1 MANGLLE
8 MQSRPYRTSNLFD
21 IPVDEGTRGML
32 LPVGRRQGEFS
43 FAVPEF
49 VLGGIE
55 TGQLPA
61 RAGRGELGAPSLLN
75 PQFTDSA
82 QQFAIDYGLLPALGT
97 AALAAPS
104 ATTLRMGAG
113 GVDTASGGVR
123 RGPEVDDLGFYS
135 QALEAAR
142 ALPQA
147 KGTGQQFE
155 QMLLKAGV
163 KPDEI
168 KFTPELSGLLAQP
181 KVTREELVGLLE
193 ENRIRPQ
200 ETVFY
205 GGDTPE
211 FEGLNFPAEAEQ
223 LDVYDAYGRDY
234 VTDEVAY
241 LMEDMPEDVAEAFG
255 RTALNSTEA
264 DIAKVQKAL
273 EQGNLTALV
282 DKDSELF
289 IDNDDINDVIGTIED
304 AAEML
309 VSERYSFDPVVRLL
323 DPDTGYEIVG
333 SEDVGYSIRNEAG
346 EYVGRDQDIGSIAE
360 ARVQAE
366 TDAIDRGIIGYGGG
380 DTRFMEYTED
390 GGSNYREMLLQVPEY
405 AGKTDEFT
413 YSGHFDEPNVAV
425 HVRTKDREFGVGENS
440 AGNALYVE
448 EMQSDWGQQGRQRG
462 FDTPKEKQT
471 LQSAMDEYEPF
482 LNEMNKQNSIKNE
495 AKRDFAKLVAKQIG
509 GEVSG
514 SSTGGSVY
522 LHDKP
527 VMNDYNAEE
536 ILISGSGQIRLYD
549 PLSGEY
555 RRLSVTVP
563 KKIKDKYKS
572 SKKKWEELDE
582 ESKDLQKLI
591 RKKADTPLAPFVGN
605 SEKFAEVGIKRLINQ
620 AAKEGKSSVVF
631 SSGDVQLDRW
641 GEGGLETFYD
651 KIIPK
656 VGKKVAKRLDPDA
669 YADFKFVEDATG
681 DVSGDRFVIQITPKM
696 REQAL
701 KGQPLFTAPNVPVPA
716 SGLLGQDQMTG
727 DEMLRA
733 GII

>member
-32 LPVGRRQGEFS
+32 LPIGQRQGEFS

-49 VLGGIE
+49 VLGGVE

-61 RAGRGELGAPSLLN
+61 RAGRGELGVPSLLN
-75 PQFTDSA
+75 PQFTDAA

-205 GGDTPE
+205 GDDTPE
-211 FEGLNFPAEAEQ
+211 FKGLNFPENAEV
-223 LDVYDAYGRDY
+223 LDIYEAMGYDYL
-234 VTDEVAY
+234 DEERVHY
-241 LMEDMPEDVAEAFG
+241 LEEMPELVADVFRRNYPQA
-255 RTALNSTEA
+255 TES
-264 DIAKVQKAL
+264 DLAKISKAL
-273 EQGNLTALV
+273 EERELSSLT

-289 IDNDDINDVIGTIED
+289 VDNDLIAGDIVSALED
-304 AAEML
+304 SAEELAVSAYMESPVMRL
-309 VSERYSFDPVVRLL
+309 V

-333 SEDVGYSIRNEAG
+333 SDDVGYQIKNEEGNTLIG
-346 EYVGRDQDIGSIAE
+346 ERYSLNE
-360 ARVQAE
+360 ARVEAE
-366 TDAIDRGIIGYGGG
+366 ADAIDRGIIGYGGG

-405 AGKTDEFT
+405 QGQDQGFV

-425 HVRTKDREFGVGENS
+425 HVRTKDREFGRGKNS
-440 AGNALYVE
+440 LGDSLYVE
-448 EMQSDWGQQGRQRG
+448 EMQSDWGQQGRRRG
-462 FDTPKEKQT
+462 FMTGETKSRYKEIERELKPLQDDIIKLSRERDDLIDMLAEDMTEFNTPKGFFNPLDKNFKYRVERGSIYAIKDDGSEVLVQGRGQVER
-471 LQSAMDEYEPF
+471 LYLPDSQYAEDYKEYSDAISK
-482 LNEMNKQNSIKNE
+482 LNSK
-495 AKRDFAKLVAKQIG
+495 AKPLRVELKELP
-509 GEVSG
+509 SG
-514 SSTGGSVY
+514 
-522 LHDKP
+522 
-527 VMNDYNAEE
+527 AEE
-536 ILISGSGQIRLYD
+536 
-549 PLSGEY
+549 
-555 RRLSVTVP
+555 
-563 KKIKDKYKS
+563 
-572 SKKKWEELDE
+572 
-582 ESKDLQKLI
+582 
-591 RKKADTPLAPFVGN
+591 APFVGN

-631 SSGDVQLDRW
+631 SSGDVQLGRW
-641 GEGGLETFYD
+641 GEDGLETFYD

-669 YADFKFVEDATG
+669 DAGVKFVEDATG

>member
-32 LPVGRRQGEFS
+32 LPIGQRQGEFS

-49 VLGGIE
+49 VLGGVE

-61 RAGRGELGAPSLLN
+61 RAGRGELGVPSLLN
-75 PQFTDSA
+75 PQFTDAA

-135 QALEAAR
+135 QALEAAK

-211 FEGLNFPAEAEQ
+211 FKGLNFPAEAEQ
-223 LDVYDAYGRDY
+223 LDVYDAYGGDY

-289 IDNDDINDVIGTIED
+289 IDNDDINDVIGTIGD

-309 VSERYSFDPVVRLL
+309 VSERYSFDPVVRLQ

-346 EYVGRDQDIGSIAE
+346 EYVGRDQNIGSIAE

-405 AGKTDEFT
+405 QGQDQGFV

-425 HVRTKDREFGVGENS
+425 HVRTKDREFGRGKNS
-440 AGNALYVE
+440 LGDSLYVE
-448 EMQSDWGQQGRQRG
+448 EMQSDWGQQGRRRG
-462 FDTPKEKQT
+462 FMTGETKSRYKEIERELKPLQDDIIKLSRERDDLIDMLAEDMTEFNTPKGFFNPLDKNFKYRVERGSIYAIKDDGSEVLVQGRGQVER
-471 LQSAMDEYEPF
+471 LYLPDSQYAEDYKEYSDAISK
-482 LNEMNKQNSIKNE
+482 LNSK
-495 AKRDFAKLVAKQIG
+495 AKPLRVELKELP
-509 GEVSG
+509 SG
-514 SSTGGSVY
+514 
-522 LHDKP
+522 
-527 VMNDYNAEE
+527 AEE
-536 ILISGSGQIRLYD
+536 
-549 PLSGEY
+549 
-555 RRLSVTVP
+555 
-563 KKIKDKYKS
+563 
-572 SKKKWEELDE
+572 
-582 ESKDLQKLI
+582 
-591 RKKADTPLAPFVGN
+591 APFVGN

-631 SSGDVQLDRW
+631 SSGDVQLGRW
-641 GEGGLETFYD
+641 GEDGLETFYD

-656 VGKKVAKRLDPDA
+656 VGKKVAKRLDPNADA
-669 YADFKFVEDATG
+669 GVKFVEDATG